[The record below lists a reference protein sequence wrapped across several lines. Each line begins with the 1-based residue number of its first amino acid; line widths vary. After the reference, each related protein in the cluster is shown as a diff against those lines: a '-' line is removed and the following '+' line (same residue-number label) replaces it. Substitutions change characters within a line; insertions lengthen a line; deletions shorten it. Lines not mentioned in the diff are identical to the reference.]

1 MTAGWQIDR
10 TVPRPTTPNA
20 RRGLK
25 QRKQG
30 HWAFGTIHQQ
40 KGALRKY
47 SGSKILQEQAPE
59 QLPASAQ
66 HLWFWTHLHPALI
79 KEATTM
85 SCFFI
90 ADPRFAF
97 TFLVELESHEQ
108 EGAVKQR
115 KPILEPD
122 FYGMPAIIGRSSK
135 PHNQSKN
142 NSAGLEE

>member
-1 MTAGWQIDR
+1 
-10 TVPRPTTPNA
+10 
-20 RRGLK
+20 
-25 QRKQG
+25 
-30 HWAFGTIHQQ
+30 
-40 KGALRKY
+40 
-47 SGSKILQEQAPE
+47 
-59 QLPASAQ
+59 
-66 HLWFWTHLHPALI
+66 
-79 KEATTM
+79 M

-142 NSAGLEE
+142 NSAGLEEWILSVLVARWGWWIYYSCTAVVYLVVRRGASKLLAL